1 MVSVLRSRARW
12 RRADSNG
19 IAVTEPARSSRRGTH
34 PAGLPVRLPGRA
46 RRRRRFLERH
56 GESEKH
62 GEEARYQPKHGFRE
76 VNIQEETPRGSYHS
90 RAGAIG
96 SLGAPVAFDEV
107 VPGAGVEPACRN
119 DPARDFRRTSAFAAR
134 NTGSCA
140 GLCLRHGP
148 QRTVG
153 APRLV
158 STPSP
163 ASGLGSA
170 SASAR
175 LEAFTEFEGFR
186 SRRFRHDAHLLS
198 PLCLPVSPPGQAR
211 AARLSQ
217 KGTEGGGGIEPPRT
231 PPPFCIDVVYTIT
244 YSHCQY
250 TERSHDYHHC
260 NSRSFN

>member
-1 MVSVLRSRARW
+1 MP
-12 RRADSNG
+12 
-19 IAVTEPARSSRRGTH
+19 E
-34 PAGLPVRLPGRA
+34 LPGEG
-46 RRRRRFLERH
+46 FSSH
-56 GESEKH
+56 F
-62 GEEARYQPKHGFRE
+62 GFRRPK
-76 VNIQEETPRGSYHS
+76 N
-90 RAGAIG
+90 
-96 SLGAPVAFDEV
+96 F
-107 VPGAGVEPACRN
+107 
-119 DPARDFRRTSAFAAR
+119 
-134 NTGSCA
+134 GSCA

-163 ASGLGSA
+163 TSGLGSA

-198 PLCLPVSPPGQAR
+198 PLCLPVSPPGRAR

-217 KGTEGGGGIEPPRT
+217 KGAEGGGGIEPLRT
-231 PPPFCIDVVYTIT
+231 PPPFCINVVYTIT

-250 TERSHDYHHC
+250 RSDPMTTTTATREVSI
-260 NSRSFN
+260 NL